1 MAFRRT
7 PCDWD
12 KFMKEFW
19 KREKE
24 LTDEDVEKAF
34 KKGLT
39 AREIYE
45 AIVSGNFNATLNY
58 SGGTEQFVKD
68 YESGKYDEK

>member
-1 MAFRRT
+1 MAMRRIPT
-7 PCDWD
+7 DWNAL
-12 KFMKEFW
+12 MKEFW

-34 KKGLT
+34 KKGPT

-45 AIVSGNFNATLNY
+45 FIVSGNFNATLNY
-58 SGGTEQFVKD
+58 PGGTEQFVKD
-68 YESGKYDEK
+68 YEAGKYDEK